1 MLVLTMALAATA
13 AAPVA
18 AQLLAGMPAWN
29 SPKGGTGLTLSA
41 DYGLPNSDAGGGDAY
56 GIRGSFG
63 FSKFTIAAGYSGYQ
77 ADGVADRLS
86 SYGAGAAFQL
96 LGGALNPVNVNIVG
110 GSATTGNVPVPL
122 GRGSTTM
129 PTPARASASTC
140 PFPASASSRTSGDQP
155 LELRQ
160 RCRHPVGHRLDPRPT
175 SVWACSVCTWS
186 RSQEYGGTTAA
197 RGVRRAHGSGVPDAE
212 RFHKLRLSR

>member
-77 ADGVADRLS
+77 ADGAADRLS
-86 SYGAGAAFQL
+86 SYGAGPRTL
-96 LGGALNPVNVNIVG
+96 LGGAL
-110 GSATTGNVPVPL
+110 AAQL
-122 GRGSTTM
+122 
-129 PTPARASASTC
+129 
-140 PFPASASSRTSGDQP
+140 QP
-155 LELRQ
+155 HRRSERPQ
-160 RCRHPVGHRLDPRPT
+160 RPYPGEIDSDH
-175 SVWACSVCTWS
+175 
-186 RSQEYGGTTAA
+186 
-197 RGVRRAHGSGVPDAE
+197 
-212 RFHKLRLSR
+212 